1 MTIRPFHVAFPV
13 YDLEAT
19 RTFYATVLGCP
30 IGRTD
35 ERWIDFN
42 LFGHQITAHLQERT
56 SQDAPGT
63 NAVDGHA
70 VPVSHWGVILTM
82 PEWHQLADR
91 LRQHQ
96 VAFVIEPYVRFEGQ
110 PGEQATM
117 FLQDP
122 SGNALEFKA
131 FEDDAQI
138 FATDL
143 AAKSGA

>member
-13 YDLEAT
+13 HDLTTT
-19 RTFYATVLGCP
+19 RHFYETVLGCP

-42 LFGHQITAHLQERT
+42 LFGHQITAHLTAADET
-56 SQDAPGT
+56 SEAT
-63 NAVDGHA
+63 NPVDGHA

-82 PEWHQLADR
+82 SEWQTLAER
-91 LRQHQ
+91 LKQHQ
-96 VAFVIEPYVRFEGQ
+96 TRFVIEPYIRFKGK

-117 FLQDP
+117 FLRDP

-131 FEDDAQI
+131 FQDDAMI
-138 FATDL
+138 FAT
-143 AAKSGA
+143 A